1 MEPWRQFGYL
11 FSLGAAAEK
20 LAPEGERFAG
30 HLAFYPGAFMWPEEM
45 RWSNSP
51 ILTLIGAEDD
61 YTPASLIE
69 ELSLAIN
76 ENGGC
81 SKVITYPNSHHSFD
95 SVDPVIFVPNALPLD
110 ADILH

>member
-1 MEPWRQFGYL
+1 MEPSAAVLL
-11 FSLGAAAEK
+11 FIQLGSRWLRS

-45 RWSNSP
+45 RWSNPP

-76 ENGGC
+76 EMEDVV
-81 SKVITYPNSHHSFD
+81 K
-95 SVDPVIFVPNALPLD
+95 
-110 ADILH
+110 